1 MDLDILISIL
11 AVVVGFCALCLSLCA
26 LGVSIWQ
33 GFETRKNYRLSV
45 TPNICIMGNWIPHET
60 NGIIIENRGI
70 GPAKIISFQIEFLNE
85 NYDMLSTPNK
95 FIEDLGPKL
104 QFDREGFGFNH
115 LNYGEYLP
123 ANQTK
128 NFLFRKESSY
138 TDMINF
144 IDALDGIKLEL
155 HYESV
160 YGQSFNS
167 NFVLEKPRFIR
178 SK

>member
-1 MDLDILISIL
+1 MCFETIASISAIFI
-11 AVVVGFCALCLSLCA
+11 ALCA

-60 NGIIIENRGI
+60 NGIIFENRGI
-70 GPAKIISFQIEFLNE
+70 GPAIIISLQIEFLNE
-85 NYDMLSTPNK
+85 KYDMLSNPNK
-95 FIEDLGPKL
+95 FIEDLGPQL
-104 QFDREGFGFNH
+104 QFDNEGFGFNYF
-115 LNYGEYLP
+115 NYGEYLP

-128 NFLFRKESSY
+128 KFLFRRESSCE
-138 TDMINF
+138 DMINF
-144 IDALDGIKLEL
+144 IDALDGVKLEL

-167 NFVLEKPRFIR
+167 NFVLEKPWFIR